1 MEAIL
6 DELTGIV
13 AVICSLGIPIVVL
26 ILVFLRKMKKD
37 RQAKEIRQ
45 LIIENKTDP
54 ETAKLLIDEPKE
66 AEQPRQMGPF
76 NLANLRAA
84 CVLLGL
90 GLGAL
95 VNWAL
100 EPFGF
105 GAKDINFWIILAF
118 GIGVGL
124 LCSFL
129 IEMRLYKK
137 YGNQKPDE
145 EPSAEKP
152 NPAPEQ

>member
-6 DELTGIV
+6 DELTGFV
-13 AVICSLGIPIVVL
+13 AVICSLGIHIVVL

-66 AEQPRQMGPF
+66 AKQPRQMGPF
-76 NLANLRAA
+76 NLDNLRAA
-84 CVLLGL
+84 CILLGL

-145 EPSAEKP
+145 EPSVEK
-152 NPAPEQ
+152 